1 MSWRFTAL
9 KFGLVWTPMA
19 VAFHDLVLG
28 VVPVTGDSY
37 GLKDEQR
44 FGDNKSYILVNKWR
58 GSKMRRGEIEKD
70 DLVVLT
76 DPTDP
81 GKRIIRKV
89 GGLADKWVRVD
100 DGVDAYHVYVRKG
113 YCWLNGRDTKRK
125 KKQEG
130 EQYLEQQEDA
140 QVDSIRGKHDS
151 MTFGPI
157 SMGLILGSP
166 VLVVGPMRRFG
177 ALLRT
182 PNLSEQQS
190 SE

>member
-58 GSKMRRGEIEKD
+58 GSKMRRGEIQKD
-70 DLVVLT
+70 ELVVLT

-89 GGLADKWVRVD
+89 GGLADQWVRVD

-113 YCWLNGRDTKRK
+113 YCWLNGRDIKHK

-130 EQYLEQQEDA
+130 EQCLKQQEDA
-140 QVDSIRGKHDS
+140 QVDNIRGKHDS

-166 VLVVGPMRRFG
+166 VLVVGPMRLFG